1 MIAAYERVQNIW
13 LKKLLYE
20 REKIIMK
27 YRGKYLEED
36 ILNSI
41 QKRYEKIE
49 RLIEIY
55 GK

>member
-1 MIAAYERVQNIW
+1 MIATYERVQNIK
-13 LKKLLYE
+13 LRKLLYE
-20 REKIIMK
+20 RERIIMK

-49 RLIEIY
+49 RLIKIY
-55 GK
+55 GE

>member
-1 MIAAYERVQNIW
+1 MVSVYERVENIW

-20 REKIIMK
+20 RERIIMK

-49 RLIEIY
+49 RLIKIY
-55 GK
+55 GE